1 MIRIRFIATDQ
12 SHQDIETA
20 TDQSL
25 MKAAVDANV
34 KGIEADCG
42 GTLTC
47 ATCHVM
53 IDAPWSALLPAPVP
67 DELDMLDF
75 ASSPVVPMTCTARA
89 CAATASLIATRRG
102 AAPQTNTPGP
112 RPVRAREGIGVVL
125 AAAVGFAEGCV
136 P

>member
-12 SHQDIETA
+12 SHQDIEA
-20 TDQSL
+20 APEQSL

-53 IDAPWSALLPAPVP
+53 VDAPWSDKLPPASA
-67 DELDMLDF
+67 DEIDMLDF
-75 ASSPVVPMTCTARA
+75 AASPVQPTSRLSCQIQLTPDLDGLVVHLP
-89 CAATASLIATRRG
+89 AS
-102 AAPQTNTPGP
+102 QH
-112 RPVRAREGIGVVL
+112 
-125 AAAVGFAEGCV
+125 
-136 P
+136 